1 MSIISFQCPH
11 FHWIL
16 NSRFPWAQ
24 QSLIRVLC
32 WNGGSAVGVQR
43 EPQFFR
49 YTPHLQDW
57 DIPLDLSVLA
67 RKGGSST
74 GMGKLRTELCTL
86 EGLISDY
93 FPLCARGSCTERC
106 SPKYKQ
112 YKLPPSPPGTELEMT
127 TQEVCLHRCKVS
139 HAFIFSCGFYK
150 IRGIKRKRQQLEAPE
165 IVCIKNPPILCYMSK
180 ACARF
185 QLPKSIWA
193 VCEMSN
199 TLIWKNF

>member
-1 MSIISFQCPH
+1 MRIISFQCLY

-43 EPQFFR
+43 KTQFFR
-49 YTPHLQDW
+49 YTPHLPNW

-67 RKGGSST
+67 RRGGSST
-74 GMGKLRTELCTL
+74 GMGKLRTVLCTL
-86 EGLISDY
+86 GGAISGSI
-93 FPLCARGSCTERC
+93 PLCASGSCTERC

-112 YKLPPSPPGTELEMT
+112 LLLPSPPGTELEMT

-150 IRGIKRKRQQLEAPE
+150 IRGIK
-165 IVCIKNPPILCYMSK
+165 
-180 ACARF
+180 
-185 QLPKSIWA
+185 
-193 VCEMSN
+193 
-199 TLIWKNF
+199 